1 MERKTFI
8 VEKHISWF
16 CIPRLNSA
24 EQIISSN
31 ILGAWSLDTFFSA
44 MFPLE

>member
-16 CIPRLNSA
+16 CIPLLNSD

-31 ILGAWSLDTFFSA
+31 ILGTSSLDTFFSA
-44 MFPLE
+44 MFPFE